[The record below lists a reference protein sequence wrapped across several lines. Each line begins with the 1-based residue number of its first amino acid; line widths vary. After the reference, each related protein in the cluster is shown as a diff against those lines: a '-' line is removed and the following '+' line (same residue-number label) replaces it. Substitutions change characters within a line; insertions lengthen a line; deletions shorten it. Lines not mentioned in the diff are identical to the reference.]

1 MKKILAVILSAVML
15 FSIVACSSAY
25 DNYEKYIE
33 IGDLK
38 GITIDE
44 SKILKKVSD
53 AILEIRENAREDL
66 WIELDAATAVA
77 QKGDKLDIDYDVK
90 SYSDPDNEDLELSE
104 QTLNNM
110 KASAYSLI
118 LGSNS
123 FISEY
128 TVKDDPDNVRNNK
141 GFEDQLIGATVNS
154 NDTDDASKDDKIEVT
169 VTFPDVYKDATL
181 QKVIVTFE
189 VTVNSISR
197 SIADLTDK
205 ELLATL
211 KYTFTDPDA
220 NQDADDDSSDNED
233 GTATAADET
242 QGEDN
247 AENDVKFTDLFKDGE
262 LKIDFS
268 EEDLGKFSTIFD
280 VKTVFDALSGKVL
293 YEEFSVVFTVPSE
306 EDLKADKDD
315 EDKNDK
321 FVPYAGREI
330 TVNFTLNKLTKL
342 PEWNDE
348 FVAKQTSDK
357 FKTVTEYEKD
367 LYDTSAQNIVLS
379 AIIDAAVFKEVPWK
393 ETKSA
398 YKLALKNAVISA
410 LNQSV
415 NPSGSS
421 TGSQVSIG
429 DFTQKDFDK
438 YITAEVYAALRE
450 QAAEDSVKAI
460 KTRLVYEYLFDKLDI
475 KLSNKEYK
483 AKLKEEFETNK
494 AYYSYLG
501 LSKASQVEK
510 YFGKDS
516 LVVDF
521 KYEMLLDK
529 VVELVTINKAEA

>member
-1 MKKILAVILSAVML
+1 MKKILAFILSAVML

-25 DNYEKYIE
+25 DDYEKYIE

-53 AILEIRENAREDL
+53 TILEIRENAREDL
-66 WIELDAATAVA
+66 WVKLDAATAVA

-90 SYSDPDNEDLELSE
+90 DYYDPDNEDLELSAE
-104 QTLNNM
+104 TLKNM

-220 NQDADDDSSDNED
+220 NQDADDDSSDNEGD
-233 GTATAADET
+233 AATAAEET

-247 AENDVKFTDLFKDGE
+247 AENDVKFTDLFKGGE

-348 FVAKQTSDK
+348 FVAKQTSDN
-357 FKTVTEYEKD
+357 FKTVKEYEKD

-410 LNQSV
+410 LNQAV
-415 NPSGSS
+415 NS
-421 TGSQVSIG
+421 TTNSVSIG

-450 QAAEDSVKAI
+450 QAAEDSVKTI

-529 VVELVTINKAEA
+529 VVELVTINTAEA